1 MLITNLLIFSKL
13 TYINNLLITLLKTN
27 RPQTAKKW
35 EKMVKIGK
43 KCIILLGKN
52 QKVMS
57 NPTGTFNCKLDAK
70 GRLMLPADFREQLGD
85 QTEGDFILRPGLHGT
100 YLELYT
106 IGDWNRRREILM
118 QVNTFDRRKLDIMRK
133 YLDGVRRVK
142 LDANGRLQI
151 PKDLLERSG
160 MSKDV
165 VIDSMFTNMEIWDKA
180 KYDERV
186 NAISSDELA
195 SGVEE
200 LFSGLQF
207 GI

>member
-1 MLITNLLIFSKL
+1 
-13 TYINNLLITLLKTN
+13 
-27 RPQTAKKW
+27 
-35 EKMVKIGK
+35 
-43 KCIILLGKN
+43 
-52 QKVMS
+52 MS

-85 QTEGDFILRPGLHGT
+85 QADDDFVLRPGLHGT

-106 IGDWNRRREILM
+106 ISDWNRRRDVLM

-142 LDANGRLQI
+142 LDTNGRLLI

-160 MSKDV
+160 LKKEI

-180 KYDERV
+180 LYDERV
-186 NAISSDELA
+186 NAISTDDLA
-195 SGVEE
+195 TGVEE
-200 LFSGLQF
+200 LFSSLTF
-207 GI
+207 NL

>member
-1 MLITNLLIFSKL
+1 
-13 TYINNLLITLLKTN
+13 
-27 RPQTAKKW
+27 
-35 EKMVKIGK
+35 MVKIGK
-43 KCIILLGKN
+43 KCIILLGKK
-52 QKVMS
+52 QKTMS

-106 IGDWNRRREILM
+106 IADWSRRREILM

-165 VIDSMFTNMEIWDKA
+165 VIDSMVTNMEIWDKA

-186 NAISSDELA
+186 NAISSEELA
-195 SGVEE
+195 QGVED
-200 LFSGLQF
+200 LFSNLNF
-207 GI
+207 